1 MYTGTD
7 VDECAQG
14 VDNCRDYATCNNTM
28 GSFECTCDEGFTEDG
43 EICIGEYEI
52 IVSCIQLSA
61 LLFYVTKVS

>member
-7 VDECAQG
+7 VDECAAQG

-43 EICIGEYEI
+43 ETCIGEYENH
-52 IVSCIQLSA
+52 CQLHS
-61 LLFYVTKVS
+61 TKCSSVLCN